1 MKMDTRKKE
10 YPYLAELGHLP
21 SKEIIAS
28 VFRVGRE
35 TVEEWFNEGAPI
47 AVEGEGFNRRYSAN
61 YHALQNWRVNR
72 FKIEE
77 NAI

>member
-1 MKMDTRKKE
+1 MKMEMQKKE
-10 YPYLAELGHLP
+10 YPYIAELGHLP

-47 AVEGEGFNRRYSAN
+47 AVEGDGFNRRYSAN
-61 YHALQNWRVNR
+61 YHALQKWRVQR
-72 FKIEE
+72 SKIEE
-77 NAI
+77 SEI